1 MFPFLTASAR
11 TKLSLSHALAQ
22 SVKISLVSNALHL
35 THFLNQFSQFESRI
49 ATAIEQTKDVPDM
62 IASTGTIPVC
72 LASDPRTGFT

>member
-1 MFPFLTASAR
+1 MFPILTAFAR

-22 SVKISLVSNALHL
+22 SVKISLVSRALHL
-35 THFLNQFSQFESRI
+35 ILFFNQFSQFESRI

-72 LASDPRTGFT
+72 VASDPRTKLN

>member
-1 MFPFLTASAR
+1 MFPFLTAYTR

-22 SVKISLVSNALHL
+22 SVKISLVSRALHPPPC
-35 THFLNQFSQFESRI
+35 FNQFLQFEGRI

-72 LASDPRTGFT
+72 VASDPRTELN